1 MASSNTPSTLTASEE
16 RVLLALSKV
25 KSADPQKLAAA
36 SGLQVD
42 AAMQAAFLLAKK
54 GLANVA
60 EETLTLYSLTP
71 EGESYARQGLPEW
84 RVLEYMKGKRTSLAE
99 LKKTF
104 PDKEINI
111 ALGWMRRK
119 GLVSIEKKGKDIVI
133 APLKTHKKDPQEEV
147 LRYLLAHHPEALTS
161 YPSATIQELLGRD
174 LIRGTER
181 TSRIIAITDE
191 GHKLVRKGIEIGED
205 VGQLTPDLIR
215 SGEWR
220 KKRLRPYDIHV
231 SSMRI
236 FAAKKHPY
244 QRLLDE
250 MRQIF
255 LEMGF
260 EEIKGNI
267 IQTSFWNFDALFQ
280 PQDHPAREM
289 QDTFYFDT
297 KGELPGE
304 YVRNVKE
311 MHEHG
316 GDIGST
322 GWGGHWS
329 EELAK
334 ANVLRTHTTTLT
346 IKHLAEYPTP
356 PVKAFCIGRVYRRE
370 AIDAMHLPEFDQLE
384 GVVMDEGVSFKNL
397 LGCLAEFYHR
407 VGFADVR
414 FRPGYFPYTEPS
426 VEPEVYVP
434 ELGWI
439 ELGGAG
445 IFRREVTAPLGI
457 KHPVLAWG
465 LGVGRLAML
474 RLGLRDMRD
483 LYNPDIDWLRRYP
496 ACQS

>member
-1 MASSNTPSTLTASEE
+1 MASDKPSTLTANEKCI
-16 RVLLALSKV
+16 LLALNKV
-25 KSADPQKLAAA
+25 KSADPQKLAAE
-36 SGLQVD
+36 SGLQID

-54 GLANVA
+54 GLANIV
-60 EETLTLYSLTP
+60 EETIVLYSPTP
-71 EGESYARQGLPEW
+71 EGELYARQGLPEL
-84 RVLEYMKGKRTSLAE
+84 RIIAYAEGKPTPLIK
-99 LKKTF
+99 LKNTF
-104 PDKEINI
+104 SDKEISI
-111 ALGWMRRK
+111 ALGWLKQK
-119 GLVSIEKKGKDIVI
+119 GLASIEKRGKETVI
-133 APLKTHKKDPQEEV
+133 TPLKTHKKYPPEEV
-147 LRYLLAHHPEALTS
+147 LHYLLAHHPETLTS
-161 YPSATIQELLGRD
+161 YPSTTIQELVGRD
-174 LIRGTER
+174 LIRCTER
-181 TSRIIAITDE
+181 TSRVIAITNE
-191 GHKLVRKGIEIGED
+191 GRKLVRKGIEIGED
-205 VGQLTPDLIR
+205 LGQLTPDLIR

-220 KKRLRPYDIHV
+220 KKRLRPYDIHA
-231 SSMRI
+231 SSTRI

-250 MRQIF
+250 MRQIC

-260 EEIKGNI
+260 EEIKGSH

-289 QDTFYFDT
+289 QDTFYLDS
-297 KGELPGE
+297 KGKLPGE
-304 YVRNVKE
+304 YVQNVKE

-322 GWGGHWS
+322 GWSGHWS

-334 ANVLRTHTTTLT
+334 TNVLRTHTTAIT
-346 IKHLAEYPTP
+346 IKYLADNPNP
-356 PVKAFCIGRVYRRE
+356 PVKVFCIGRVYRRE
-370 AIDAMHLPEFDQLE
+370 AIDATHLPEFEQLE

-407 VGFADVR
+407 VGFKDVR

-445 IFRREVTAPLGI
+445 IFRQEVTAPLGI
-457 KHPVLAWG
+457 EHPVLAWG

-474 RLGLRDMRD
+474 RLGLRDLRD
-483 LYNPDIDWLRRYP
+483 IYAPDIDWLRRYP
-496 ACQS
+496 ACQL